1 MSLISKK
8 HLTDFIERS
17 VPSFHQ
23 NRLENL
29 AGLKLEKVL
38 GRKNP
43 YLFKA
48 KHIEN
53 AGGLVKQLLDAHL
66 SSQEETVFGDF
77 LESLAIFLCLK
88 TYGGRKSTTEG
99 IDLEFERDGK
109 RYIVSIKSGPHWG
122 NSQQIKRMRDNFRQ
136 AKRIAKDPSL
146 IAVNGCCYGRDT
158 KYDKGDYL
166 KLCGQS
172 FWELVSGND
181 SMYQD
186 IVEPLGH
193 RARERNEAFGKEY
206 EKVANRFTAEFIR
219 DYCTEEGAINW
230 EKIVA
235 FNSATIKP
243 GKPRKKRGNP
253 T

>member
-1 MSLISKK
+1 MPLLTKK
-8 HLTDFIERS
+8 QLTGFIEKN

-23 NRLENL
+23 KRLESL

-48 KHIEN
+48 KYTEN
-53 AGGLVKQLLDAHL
+53 AGDLVKQLLDAHL
-66 SSQEETVFGDF
+66 SSQEETVFGEF
-77 LESLAIFLCLK
+77 LETLAIYVCQQ
-88 TYGGRKSTTEG
+88 TYGGRKSVTEG
-99 IDLEFERDGK
+99 IDLEFDRDGV
-109 RYIVSIKSGPHWG
+109 RYIVSIKSGPNWG
-122 NSQQIKRMRDNFRQ
+122 NSSQIKKMRDYFRQ
-136 AKRIAKDPSL
+136 ARKIVGNKQHLA
-146 IAVNGCCYGRDT
+146 AVNGCCYGRDN
-158 KYDKGDYL
+158 KPEKGDYQ
-166 KLCGQS
+166 KLCGQP

-193 RARERNEAFGKEY
+193 RAKERNEEFGKEY
-206 EKVANRFTAEFIR
+206 AKVANRFAAEFIK
-219 DYCTEEGAINW
+219 DYCTAEGAIDW

-243 GKPRKKRGNP
+243 KKPKRSKQ